1 MMIIKNIKMIKE
13 IKLKYKK
20 YQKNKITYIT
30 YNNKKINL
38 LHNYIGILAQE
49 PGRITKKHIEAVRK
63 QLKRRLKKNL
73 KLWIKILPNIPISK
87 KPIGVRMG
95 KGKGNIYYTCCNVSA
110 GQIIFELLIK
120 SKLQVEL
127 NLILKSAISKLPI
140 LCKILKIKNI

>member
-1 MMIIKNIKMIKE
+1 MIIKNIKMIKE

-73 KLWIKILPNIPISK
+73 KL
-87 KPIGVRMG
+87 
-95 KGKGNIYYTCCNVSA
+95 
-110 GQIIFELLIK
+110 
-120 SKLQVEL
+120 
-127 NLILKSAISKLPI
+127 
-140 LCKILKIKNI
+140 